1 MNEQIIEWNILSH
14 GGLSTSFSRIL
25 SQNLAG
31 NTSFTFDLEM
41 AGMLMKKTKVELNI
55 LRENGMKSNIA
66 EVCMVV
72 LVYYVNQIILAK
84 KIFMKFFLA

>member
-66 EVCMVV
+66 EVCK
-72 LVYYVNQIILAK
+72 II
-84 KIFMKFFLA
+84 KILKIYQKLNM